1 MKIVKSSTVILFMK
15 IAKSSTVIL
24 LMKIV
29 KSSTVILLKV
39 FFGGRTSTPF
49 PLNTPLYSFRGKDEK
64 HKSQNQQ

>member
-15 IAKSSTVIL
+15 IVKSSTVML

-29 KSSTVILLKV
+29 KSSTVILLKD
-39 FFGGRTSTPF
+39 FGGTSSPF